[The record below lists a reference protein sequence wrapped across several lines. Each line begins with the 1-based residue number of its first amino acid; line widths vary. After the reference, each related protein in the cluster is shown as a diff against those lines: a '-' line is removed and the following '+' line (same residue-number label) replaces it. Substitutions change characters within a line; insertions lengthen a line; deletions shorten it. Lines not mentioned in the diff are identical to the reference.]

1 MTRTLDSNGRETTLA
16 EGGYTSSF
24 GYNADDQTT
33 AITLPNG
40 VSEQASYDANGRLVS
55 WHDPGPGQNVTYGY
69 GYDAA
74 SRVTSFT
81 AVSGTDYG
89 GPFCQDT
96 GEGHFKVG
104 TAPFSRR
111 LAGLCR
117 LSLTRGAAAGAT

>member
-1 MTRTLDSNGRETTLA
+1 MSMTPPFDTTVYGSNLPAPLVTRPAFFKSLRA
-16 EGGYTSSF
+16 RA
-24 GYNADDQTT
+24 NA
-33 AITLPNG
+33 LPDR
-40 VSEQASYDANGRLVS
+40 S
-55 WHDPGPGQNVTYGY
+55 
-69 GYDAA
+69 A
-74 SRVTSFT
+74 SRLAQALSHMLWVAPASPSSSNTL
-81 AVSGTDYG
+81 YG

>member
-1 MTRTLDSNGRETTLA
+1 MVSQTLTLFPLTRKPTT
-16 EGGYTSSF
+16 
-24 GYNADDQTT
+24 
-33 AITLPNG
+33 P
-40 VSEQASYDANGRLVS
+40 QA
-55 WHDPGPGQNVTYGY
+55 Q
-69 GYDAA
+69 
-74 SRVTSFT
+74 
-81 AVSGTDYG
+81 YG